1 MNVFVNGN
9 EISFEVDPINKNN
22 RILVPMRIIF
32 ETLGYQVNWID
43 KDKKVTATKGDSTIT
58 LQIDNKNAT
67 INNEQVELDVP
78 AMIIGGRTL
87 VPLRT
92 E

>member
-1 MNVFVNGN
+1 
-9 EISFEVDPINKNN
+9 
-22 RILVPMRIIF
+22 MRII
-32 ETLGYQVNWID
+32 LRPRYQVNWID
-43 KDKKVTATKGDSTIT
+43 KDKRSLNKRDSTIT

-78 AMIIGGRTL
+78 AMIIEEE
-87 VPLRT
+87 PCPRT